1 MEKKSYLAIDIG
13 GTDIKWAEI
22 THDYHMISHGKCE
35 NHCTDSAML
44 IHIIEDTA
52 VSHPSI
58 QGIGI
63 SVPGTVKMSDPDGTV
78 IGGGA
83 LTFMDKVPLG
93 KLIREH
99 CALPCSVANDGKC
112 CVLGEYE
119 AGVLKG
125 CSSGVVLALGTGVGG
140 GIIINGQILE
150 GFHSFAG
157 EFSFLKVN
165 MQGAFSMENAIGGA
179 CSWLKLKHDILT
191 EMNLQDDPKI
201 NGYKLF
207 EWIEEGNAAAVR
219 GLHQYARSVAELILQ
234 LEAVVDPE
242 VFVIAGG
249 ISSRAVL
256 IEAIQE
262 ETQKIL
268 DSIPYKQLPLP
279 RIKGA
284 ALGND
289 ADLYGAAMH
298 LRNMEQHLN
307 Q

>member
-52 VSHPSI
+52 VSHPRV

-157 EFSFLKVN
+157 EFSFMASD
-165 MQGAFSMENAIGGA
+165 MQKEFSMHNAVGGTCGWHA
-179 CSWLKLKHDILT
+179 LKNCVLT
-191 EMNLQDDPKI
+191 EMNVEDSENI
-201 NGYKLF
+201 NGYTIFK
-207 EWIEEGNAAAVR
+207 WIEEGNEDAKK
-219 GLHQYARSVAELILQ
+219 GLKQYAHQVGALIMQ
-234 LEAVVDPE
+234 IQSIVDPE
-242 VFVIAGG
+242 CFAIAGG
-249 ISSRAVL
+249 ISARPEL
-256 IEAIQE
+256 ILAIQE
-262 ETQKIL
+262 ETAKIR
-268 DSIPYKQLPLP
+268 DSIPFDQLPHP
-279 RIKGA
+279 NIKGA
-284 ALGND
+284 LLGND
-289 ADLYGAAMH
+289 ANLYGAVSH
-298 LRNMEQHLN
+298 LISSLTE
-307 Q
+307 

>member
-1 MEKKSYLAIDIG
+1 MLAIDIG
-13 GTDIKWAEI
+13 GTDIKWAVMDDQLCAVRQGSMANH
-22 THDYHMISHGKCE
+22 TASHDDVLQVICRLKLVIS
-35 NHCTDSAML
+35 D
-44 IHIIEDTA
+44 IR
-52 VSHPSI
+52 
-58 QGIGI
+58 GIGI
-63 SVPGTVKMSDPDGTV
+63 SVPGTIRADDPTGTV

-83 LTFMDKVPLG
+83 LPFLDGFALG
-93 KLIREH
+93 KAVETETGVPTAVL
-99 CALPCSVANDGKC
+99 NDGKC
-112 CVLGEYE
+112 GVLGEYG
-119 AGVLKG
+119 AGSLKG

-140 GIIINGQILE
+140 GILLNGSVLQ
-150 GFHSFAG
+150 GFHCFAG

-289 ADLYGAAMH
+289 ANLYGAAMH
-298 LRNMEQHLN
+298 LRNMEQHLH